1 MAEDFGLLDLD
12 LLLLLDL
19 LDLDL
24 FGDDLLL
31 HDVGLELVGFVGLGL
46 LTAGGFGELR
56 LLDVEVA
63 LGFGLFGEGEGL
75 GEDALLIGGGFGY
88 GGFAESDG
96 AADGG
101 VALGFGGGD
110 LGVALDA
117 GYVGAAHVGD
127 VLVFVADLADG
138 EGDDFEAH
146 LAHVVHAGGAHA
158 LGDHLGLFDDLLD
171 GELADDAAEVAFHDE
186 ADEAFALVGGFG
198 EELLGRGE
206 DGFFVGADF
215 DLRDGFDG
223 DGYALLGVEVLL
235 RGDVEAHE
243 FERELAG
250 VFDDGK
256 DDGAAA
262 LDDAWAAEAV
272 DDDGFVRAGFAEHLG
287 HENG

>member
-1 MAEDFGLLDLD
+1 MICSCF
-12 LLLLLDL
+12 LDL

-46 LTAGGFGELR
+46 LTACGFGELG

-63 LGFGLFGEGEGL
+63 LGFGLLGEGEGF

-88 GGFAESDG
+88 GGFAQSYG

-127 VLVFVADLADG
+127 VLVLVADLADG

-158 LGDHLGLFDDLLD
+158 LGYHLGLFDDLLD
-171 GELADDAAEVAFHDE
+171 GELADDAAEMAFHDE
-186 ADEAFALVGGFG
+186 ADEAFALVGGLG
-198 EELLGRGE
+198 EELLGGGE
-206 DGFFVGADF
+206 DGLFVGADF

-235 RGDVEAHE
+235 RGYVEAHE
-243 FERELAG
+243 LERELAG
-250 VFDDGK
+250 VFDDGE

-262 LDDAWAAEAV
+262 LDDARAAEAV

-287 HENG
+287 HEN